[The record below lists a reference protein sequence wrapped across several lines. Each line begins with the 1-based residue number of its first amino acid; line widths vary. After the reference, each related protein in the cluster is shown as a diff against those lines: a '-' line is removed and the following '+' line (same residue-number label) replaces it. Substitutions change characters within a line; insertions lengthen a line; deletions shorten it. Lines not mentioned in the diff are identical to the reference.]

1 MRKTV
6 LTFIGILLSFPL
18 FASEALGIGINQFK
32 DTFYPP
38 DNLPVGKATD
48 AGVEVRISE
57 IIQYAINLILYT
69 SGSLAVLFLVIGAI
83 RYITSL
89 GNQEGTDAAKKII
102 KYALIGL
109 IAVILSYAAVTNIID
124 LIYKATT

>member
-1 MRKTV
+1 MKKIF

-18 FASEALGIGINQFK
+18 FASNTLGIGASQFK

-38 DNLPVGKATD
+38 DNLPIGNTKD
-48 AGVEVRISE
+48 GGVEVRISE
-57 IIQYAINLILYT
+57 IIQYAINLILYA

-102 KYALIGL
+102 KYALTGL
-109 IAVILSYAAVTNIID
+109 IAVILAYAAVTNIID
-124 LIYKATT
+124 LIYKAST